1 MNEGLNRYL
10 IIIAGPTASGKTDVA
25 VQLAE
30 HFNTE
35 IISADSRQMYRE
47 LNIGTAK
54 PDTSTLNKVRHHFI
68 NNLSVH
74 DYYNASMFEA
84 QALTVLNSLF
94 DKNKYVILAGGSGL
108 YIDAV
113 CTGIDSYPEADQ
125 QLRVELEAKYQKEGL
140 PYLRKLL
147 KRYDPEYYNR
157 VDLRNPKR
165 MMKGIE
171 ISMTTGKPYSD
182 YLTAQKKNRNFE
194 IIRIALNLQRDVL
207 YERINSRCDEML
219 SHGLHKEI
227 EELAPLKHLNAL
239 NTVGYKEFFEYKKGK
254 YPMEEAIRLFKRNT
268 RHYARRQITWFNRHN
283 NYSWFHPEDTDSIIQ
298 HIHKNSTL

>member
-147 KRYDPEYYNR
+147 KRYDPEYYK
-157 VDLRNPKR
+157 KR
-165 MMKGIE
+165 
-171 ISMTTGKPYSD
+171 
-182 YLTAQKKNRNFE
+182 RF
-194 IIRIALNLQRDVL
+194 ALP
-207 YERINSRCDEML
+207 
-219 SHGLHKEI
+219 
-227 EELAPLKHLNAL
+227 A
-239 NTVGYKEFFEYKKGK
+239 
-254 YPMEEAIRLFKRNT
+254 
-268 RHYARRQITWFNRHN
+268 QIT
-283 NYSWFHPEDTDSIIQ
+283 
-298 HIHKNSTL
+298 